1 MSEPPG
7 WRSRTDPESRRPVF
21 AAAAVVIAGQAW
33 VGRSLGLDPFWLLPL
48 ASAAFLI
55 ASLAVYEGQD
65 EPGRV
70 PRILSF
76 TLIALLVA
84 ADAVSL
90 FLLVRGVFV
99 GSSLRPPTLLVH
111 RPRPVGGQ
119 RRRLRAP
126 VLGTGR
132 RRARPEARAAGCVDR
147 YPDLVFPQHQT
158 DQEELAPAVWK
169 PSFWDYLYVSLT
181 SSIAFS
187 PTDAMPY
194 TRTAKLVMAAENLL
208 SFATLA
214 VIVARAVNIARG

>member
-1 MSEPPG
+1 
-7 WRSRTDPESRRPVF
+7 VY

-65 EPGRV
+65 EPGRL

-76 TLIALLVA
+76 TFIALLVV

-90 FLLVRGVFV
+90 VLLVRGVFV
-99 GSSLRPPTLLVH
+99 GSSLRPPTLLFTGLALWLVN
-111 RPRPVGGQ
+111 VAVFALLYWEMDGG
-119 RRRLRAP
+119 
-126 VLGTGR
+126 G
-132 RRARPEARAAGCVDR
+132 PEARAAGYPGR

-158 DQEELAPAVWK
+158 DQEELAPAPWK
-169 PSFWDYLYVSLT
+169 PSFYDYLYVSLT

-194 TRTAKLVMAAENLL
+194 SRKAKLVMAAENLL